1 MLQSNLIVNPIGLT
15 HYHKVSD
22 TLWGIVQEHLQ
33 SLLSLYVQGHRQL
46 SLNVSAQ
53 LAQDIYSFLVE
64 MDTPYRTPNARSAQS
79 PVNPQRN

>member
-1 MLQSNLIVNPIGLT
+1 MLHSNLIVNPIGLT

-33 SLLSLYVQGHRQL
+33 SLLSLYVQGHRHF
-46 SLNVSAQ
+46 SLVVNAQ

-64 MDTPYRTPNARSAQS
+64 METPYRTPNARSAQS
-79 PVNPQRN
+79 PVNPLRI